1 LIQFFAEAFALLGLI
16 TLYWLQR
23 ARREYLKQRIGNQA
37 IRNVYSVAR
46 NIGFMLSRQDIRVQG
61 DGKILAKGSILYS
74 FHFGIWELMPRALEK
89 MGYDLGVLV
98 NRYADDNHSRTNRFL
113 DNLLERFRSSGKVKV
128 FSRRDTM
135 KIVRF
140 LNSGGILGVLVDGNR
155 FYAKFGKMKKLGNLC
170 GVPLVPFAAYR
181 KNGGGVL
188 DVGCDLD
195 RIVAQRPLDYVW
207 FYKSRTD

>member
-1 LIQFFAEAFALLGLI
+1 MIQFFTEAFALLGLI
-16 TLYWLQR
+16 TLYWLHR

-61 DGKILAKGSILYS
+61 DGKILEKASILYS

-98 NRYADDNHSRTNRFL
+98 NRYVDDNHSRINRFF
-113 DNLLERFRSSGKVKV
+113 DNLLDRFRSSGNVKV
-128 FSRRDTM
+128 FSKHDSV

-140 LNSGGILGVLVDGNR
+140 LKNGGILGVLVDGNH
-155 FYAKFGKMKKLGNLC
+155 FYAKYSKMKKLSNLC

-181 KNGGGVL
+181 KNGNGVL
-188 DVGCDLD
+188 YLGCDLD
-195 RIVAQRPLDYVW
+195 RIVTQRPLDYVW

>member
-1 LIQFFAEAFALLGLI
+1 MIQFFAEAFALLGLI

-23 ARREYLKQRIGNQA
+23 TRREYLKQRIGNQA

-46 NIGFMLSRQDIRVQG
+46 NIGFMLSRQDVRVQG
-61 DGKILAKGSILYS
+61 DDKVLEKGGILYS
-74 FHFGIWELMPRALEK
+74 FHFGIWELMPRALGK

-98 NRYADDNHSRTNRFL
+98 NRYADDNITRISRFL
-113 DNLLERFRSSGKVKV
+113 DNFLERFRSKGKIKV
-128 FSRRDTM
+128 FSKHDIM

-155 FYAKFGKMKKLGNLC
+155 FYTKFRKMQKLSNLC
-170 GVPLVPFAAYR
+170 NVPLVPFAAYR